1 MTEGRAAD
9 HLFIRTVVVGVT
21 LTKRKLSSNYSVD
34 SRDLVNYCNV
44 LSLSNSVITESH
56 STVNMREDMLDVV
69 RFLYTILPRI
79 YKYIKRRHMYAMFV
93 SERRRKRRS
102 SVEESTP

>member
-1 MTEGRAAD
+1 
-9 HLFIRTVVVGVT
+9 
-21 LTKRKLSSNYSVD
+21 
-34 SRDLVNYCNV
+34 
-44 LSLSNSVITESH
+44 
-56 STVNMREDMLDVV
+56 VV